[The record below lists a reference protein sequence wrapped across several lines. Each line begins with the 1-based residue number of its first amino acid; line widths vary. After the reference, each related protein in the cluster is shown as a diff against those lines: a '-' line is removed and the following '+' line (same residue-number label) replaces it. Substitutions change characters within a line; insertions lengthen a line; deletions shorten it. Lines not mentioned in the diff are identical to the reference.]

1 MVSKLCIGKDAVMTV
16 AQKSTRNAT
25 KGEGRDLFAPEQ
37 GGRYE
42 VFNDRS
48 LAKETI
54 EYCV

>member
-16 AQKSTRNAT
+16 AQKSTRNAM